1 MDKRDAIIRVEG
13 LTTHY
18 GSRRILN
25 DINLEIQPRET
36 MVLLG
41 SSGTGKSTLLR
52 HILALEKPT
61 SGHIYI
67 KSMDVCHSPEEQ
79 LNELRRHMGVLFQS
93 GALFGSMSLGDNVA
107 LPLRELTK
115 LDESTI

>member
-36 MVLLG
+36 VVLLG

-52 HILALEKPT
+52 HIMRLENPT
-61 SGHIYI
+61 SGRILI
-67 KSMDVCHSPEEQ
+67 KNEDIFPMSEEHFNQ
-79 LNELRRHMGVLFQS
+79 F
-93 GALFGSMSLGDNVA
+93 
-107 LPLRELTK
+107 
-115 LDESTI
+115 